1 MRAGVARLRSGYREM
16 FDNFMERWAAVV
28 DCSIR
33 TVMEGSPA
41 NQVRPKL
48 ELIYTSV
55 INQESNVK
63 RQIENIASI
72 LFS

>member
-1 MRAGVARLRSGYREM
+1 MRAGVARVRSGYREM
-16 FDNFMERWAAVV
+16 FDNFMERWSVVV

-63 RQIENIASI
+63 RHIENIASI